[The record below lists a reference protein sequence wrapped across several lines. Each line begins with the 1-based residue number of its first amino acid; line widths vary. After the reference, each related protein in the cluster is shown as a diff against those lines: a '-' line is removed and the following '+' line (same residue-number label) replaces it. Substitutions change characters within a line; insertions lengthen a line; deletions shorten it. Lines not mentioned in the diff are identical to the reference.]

1 MGATEPRMSA
11 GDWAILL
18 VLSVLWGGAFFFI
31 SVALRGFQPLT
42 LITLRVG
49 LGAALLWL
57 VLRVRGEG
65 MPRGLAAWRALLW
78 LALLNNV
85 IPFALFFWAML
96 HISGGLASIVNAT
109 TPIWGVI
116 VAHFFTADE
125 KATPNKVAGVVLGFL
140 GVVVMIG
147 ADAWGGASGQV
158 LPQLACIAGT
168 LCYALAGVYAR
179 RFGALGVTPL
189 AISAGSLAMA
199 AVAMLPFALW
209 LEAPWRAAMPDM
221 ASLTALGGLVILSTA
236 LAYVLFFR
244 LIEGAG
250 ATNAMLVTFLIPV
263 TAILLGSLVLGERLG
278 PQDLWGTALIALG
291 LVAVDGRLP
300 ARAWGLLHRGAAA

>member
-1 MGATEPRMSA
+1 MST

-31 SVALRGFQPLT
+31 SVALHGFQPLT
-42 LITLRVG
+42 LIFLRVA
-49 LGAALLWL
+49 LASLLLWL
-57 VLRVRGEG
+57 VLRARGG
-65 MPRGLAAWRALLW
+65 AMPRGFAAWRALLV

-85 IPFALFFWAML
+85 IPFALFFWAMQ

-116 VAHFFTADE
+116 VAHLLTRDE
-125 KATPNKVAGVVLGFL
+125 KATADKVAGVMLGFA

-147 ADAWGGASGQV
+147 TDAWSGTGGQV
-158 LPQLACIAGT
+158 LPQLACVAGT
-168 LCYALAGVYAR
+168 FLYALAGVYAR
-179 RFGALGVTPL
+179 RFDAFGVTPL
-189 AISAGSLAMA
+189 AISAGSLGMA
-199 AVAMLPFALW
+199 AVAILPFALW
-209 LEAPWRAAMPDM
+209 LETPWRAAMPDG
-221 ASLTALGGLVILSTA
+221 ASIAALVGLVILSTA

-263 TAILLGSLVLGERLG
+263 TAILLGSLVLGERLEA
-278 PQDLWGTALIALG
+278 QHLWGTALIALG
-291 LVAVDGRLP
+291 LVAIDGRLP
-300 ARAWGLLHRGAAA
+300 RRAWGLLRGGARA

>member
-1 MGATEPRMSA
+1 MGAIETRMSA
-11 GDWAILL
+11 ADWAILL

-42 LITLRVG
+42 LIVLRVG
-49 LGAALLWL
+49 LAALLLWL
-57 VLRVRGEG
+57 VLRVRGGG
-65 MPRGLAAWRALLW
+65 MPRGWPAWRALLV

-85 IPFALFFWAML
+85 VPFALFFWAML
-96 HISGGLASIVNAT
+96 HISGGLASIINAT

-116 VAHFFTADE
+116 VAHLFTSDE
-125 KATPNKVAGVVLGFL
+125 KATPNKVAGVVLGFA

-147 ADAWGGASGQV
+147 ADAWGGTGGQI

-179 RFGALGVTPL
+179 RFDAFGVTPL

-199 AVAMLPFALW
+199 ALAMLPFALW
-209 LEAPWRAAMPDM
+209 FEAPWRAAMPDVR
-221 ASLTALGGLVILSTA
+221 SVEALAGLVIASTA

-250 ATNAMLVTFLIPV
+250 AINAMLVTFLIPV
-263 TAILLGSLVLGERLG
+263 TAILLGSLVLGERLE
-278 PQDLWGTALIALG
+278 PQDFWGTALIALG
-291 LVAVDGRLP
+291 LVAIDGRLP
-300 ARAWGLLHRGAAA
+300 RRVGGLLRRGAAA